1 MYVEREWQ
9 GMKELQDILDSL
21 YEIEHNQE
29 SFEFLLSKVEE
40 CYEYAENRETKFVV
54 NSSKVY
60 IRAVRQTLSEVID
73 KMDGVLTK
81 LK

>member
-1 MYVEREWQ
+1 
-9 GMKELQDILDSL
+9 MKELQDILDSL

-40 CYEYAENRETKFVV
+40 CYEYAENRETKYVI

-60 IRAVRQTLSEVID
+60 IKAVKQTLSELID
-73 KMDGVLTK
+73 RMDGVLTK
-81 LK
+81 LKQ

>member
-1 MYVEREWQ
+1 
-9 GMKELQDILDSL
+9 MKELQDILDGL

-40 CYEYAENRETKFVV
+40 CYEYAKNRETKFVI

-60 IRAVRQTLSEVID
+60 IRAVKQTLSEIID
-73 KMDGVLTK
+73 RMDGVLVN
-81 LK
+81 LKQKSEL